1 MKIVKK
7 QTLSETFSVYLDR
20 RMIRILLLGI
30 ISGFPWVLI
39 GSSLS
44 LWLKE
49 DGLSRSTIGWA
60 GLIFGI
66 YAINYLWAPIIDRI
80 RIPWLTNKIGHR
92 RGWIVTMQ
100 FFILISLVCWSTI
113 DPSANLWAVIAIGL
127 VIAIASATQ
136 DITVD
141 ALRIEQI
148 GENEGTSMQAGAAM
162 AVVGWWTGYKLGG
175 VVALNTA
182 EYFQQAGVENY
193 WQTTFLIL
201 GIIVIACNIGLM
213 FVHELQSVKRQIVQ
227 KKTDKFILNK
237 IGSSG
242 KYGGIQI
249 IGAILIIYFI
259 AYFPLSYLGINLNLF
274 FSTEQVGYLLI
285 IAAILGCF
293 LLNVESRVGTGAFSW
308 FSGTISGPFVN
319 FFQRNG
325 LKIALG
331 ILGFVFL
338 FKIGEAFLGRMSI
351 VFYKEMG
358 FSKGDIALYSKG
370 IGWITTVVF
379 TLMGGLFAIRSGV
392 VKAMFVSGILMAATN
407 LLFAALAW
415 SGKSEL
421 LFAFAVLLDDIAAAF
436 ATVAFVA
443 FISLLVD
450 RTYTA
455 TQYALLASIGTLGR
469 TTLAASSGE
478 LVDWL
483 NGDWGTFFVITT
495 LMVIPS
501 LVCLWFMRNKL
512 KLQ

>member
-1 MKIVKK
+1 MEIIKK
-7 QTLSETFSVYLDR
+7 QTLSETFSIYLDR
-20 RMIRILLLGI
+20 RMVRILLLGI

-60 GLIFGI
+60 GLIFGV

-92 RGWIVTMQ
+92 RGWIVAMQ
-100 FFILISLVCWSTI
+100 FIILVSLVCWSVV
-113 DPSANLWAVIAIGL
+113 DPTANLGLVITIGL
-127 VIAIASATQ
+127 IIAIASATQ
-136 DITVD
+136 DLTVD

-148 GENEGTSMQAGAAM
+148 GENEGKSMQAGAAM

-175 VVALNTA
+175 VIALNAA
-182 EYFQQAGVENY
+182 EYFQQAGFANY
-193 WQTTFLIL
+193 WQITFLIL
-201 GIIVIACNIGLM
+201 GIVIIACNIGLM
-213 FVHELQSVKRQIVQ
+213 FVHEPQPTERQRAQ
-227 KKTDKFILNK
+227 KETDQMIEGKL
-237 IGSSG
+237 GSSG
-242 KYGGIQI
+242 AITKSVAW
-249 IGAILIIYFI
+249 IG
-259 AYFPLSYLGINLNLF
+259 
-274 FSTEQVGYLLI
+274 
-285 IAAILGCF
+285 
-293 LLNVESRVGTGAFSW
+293 
-308 FSGTISGPFVN
+308 GTIAGPIIS
-319 FFQRNG
+319 FFKRNG
-325 LKIALG
+325 FKIALA

-379 TLMGGLFAIRSGV
+379 TLLGGLFAIRAGV
-392 VKAMFVSGILMAATN
+392 VKAMFISGILMAATN
-407 LLFAALAW
+407 LLFAALYW

-421 LFAFAVLLDDIAAAF
+421 LFAVTVLLDDIAAAF

-483 NGDWGTFFVITT
+483 NGDWGIFFVITT
-495 LMVIPS
+495 VMVIPS
-501 LVCLWFMRNKL
+501 LIFLWFIRNKL

>member
-1 MKIVKK
+1 MDIYKK
-7 QTLSETFSVYLDR
+7 QTLSETFSVYYDR

-60 GLIFGI
+60 GLIFGV

-100 FFILISLVCWSTI
+100 FIILVSLVGWSTI
-113 DPSANLWAVIAIGL
+113 DPTANLGAVIAIGL

-175 VVALNTA
+175 VVALNAA
-182 EYFQQAGVENY
+182 EYFQNAGIENY
-193 WQTTFLIL
+193 WQTTFLVL
-201 GIIVIACNIGLM
+201 GIIIIACNIGLM
-213 FVHELQSVKRQIVQ
+213 FVHEPQPTERQEAQ
-227 KKTDKFILNK
+227 RQTDQMIEGKL
-237 IGSSG
+237 GSSG
-242 KYGGIQI
+242 T
-249 IGAILIIYFI
+249 IGKSI
-259 AYFPLSYLGINLNLF
+259 AWI
-274 FSTEQVGYLLI
+274 
-285 IAAILGCF
+285 
-293 LLNVESRVGTGAFSW
+293 
-308 FSGTISGPFVN
+308 SGTIAGPIIS
-319 FFQRNG
+319 FFKRNG
-325 LKIALG
+325 LAIALG

-379 TLMGGLFAIRSGV
+379 TLLGGLFAIRSGV
-392 VKAMFVSGILMAATN
+392 VKAMFISGILMAATN
-407 LLFAALAW
+407 LLFAALFW
-415 SGKSEL
+415 SGKSEW
-421 LFAFAVLLDDIAAAF
+421 LFAVTVLLDDIAAAF

-483 NGDWGTFFVITT
+483 NGDWGIFFVITT
-495 LMVIPS
+495 VMVIPS
-501 LVCLWFMRNKL
+501 LICLWIIRNKL
-512 KLQ
+512 KLSAK

>member
-1 MKIVKK
+1 MEIVKK

-20 RMIRILLLGI
+20 RMVRILLLGI

-60 GLIFGI
+60 GLIFGV
-66 YAINYLWAPIIDRI
+66 YAINFLWAPVIDRI

-100 FFILISLVCWSTI
+100 FIILVSLVCWSTI
-113 DPSANLWAVIAIGL
+113 DPTANLWAVIAIGL

-148 GENEGTSMQAGAAM
+148 GENEGMSMQAGAAM

-175 VVALNTA
+175 VVALNA
-182 EYFQQAGVENY
+182 AQYFQNAGIENY
-193 WQTTFLIL
+193 WQTTFLVL
-201 GIIVIACNIGLM
+201 GIIIIACNIGLM
-213 FVHELQSVKRQIVQ
+213 FVHEPQPTERQMAQ
-227 KKTDKFILNK
+227 RQTDQMIEEKL
-237 IGSSG
+237 GSSG
-242 KYGGIQI
+242 TITK
-249 IGAILIIYFI
+249 
-259 AYFPLSYLGINLNLF
+259 
-274 FSTEQVGYLLI
+274 I
-285 IAAILGCF
+285 IAWI
-293 LLNVESRVGTGAFSW
+293 
-308 FSGTISGPFVN
+308 SGTIGGPIIS
-319 FFQRNG
+319 FFKRNG
-325 LKIALG
+325 LAIALG

-370 IGWITTVVF
+370 IGWITTVIF
-379 TLMGGLFAIRSGV
+379 TLLGGLFAIRSGV
-392 VKAMFVSGILMAATN
+392 VKAMFISGILMAATN

-421 LFAFAVLLDDIAAAF
+421 LFAVAVLLDDIAAAF

-483 NGDWGTFFVITT
+483 NGDWGVFFVITT
-495 LMVIPS
+495 VMVIPS
-501 LVCLWFMRNKL
+501 LICLWFIRNKL
-512 KLQ
+512 KLHSEKQ